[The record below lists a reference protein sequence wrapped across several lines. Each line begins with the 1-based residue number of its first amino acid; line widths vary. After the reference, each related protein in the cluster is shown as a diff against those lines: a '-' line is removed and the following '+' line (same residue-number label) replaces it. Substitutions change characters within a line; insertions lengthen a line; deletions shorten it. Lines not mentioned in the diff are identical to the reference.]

1 MGCGLVK
8 TQKYGQEPACPQDDS
23 QQDEDAKSK
32 SEAEVKAEA
41 EELARMSREDE
52 AAKCMRDEEVA
63 TAARKAAQLALVKPL
78 LEPVLNYVMLVMGQ
92 TGSGK
97 TSLINLLGSLDLA
110 FPDGRLPLELIRK
123 FAEHTVCDKS
133 LEFASDDAMASK
145 TSDAQ
150 TYSVKIGNVS
160 FTIIDTPGFGDSR
173 GMEADEK
180 HVKLIL
186 NCLEKVGEV
195 NCVLLTIN
203 GREARLNATLKYVL
217 SMLTSVMPSR
227 VLENIAVLFT
237 NTDNERKLNFKMA
250 ELERM
255 GLMSPPFV
263 CLENPLSELDRALQ
277 NGDDLDETLV
287 SEAQVSVQK
296 ALATIASFFGK
307 VKSFDPVPTVHFK
320 EVYEKRE
327 EIEAILSNAHEK
339 YQEAEAKSQE
349 VSRIKEDIIRTGRV
363 EPQTVE
369 RIEWRLQPCDK
380 TSYVCH
386 HPDCHSNCTPAF
398 PVSMVS
404 MLRVEL
410 DTMTKCT
417 KCGHR
422 LGAHKV
428 SKNHWQSL
436 KKKVT
441 VNLGEI
447 EKAEN
452 EKEKKELAIRALED
466 QIEQLQK
473 EKDKISAMLFDK
485 LDEYS
490 RLGIPDA
497 YKRLLQ
503 GQLAYVKQ
511 LVEAKPDDIK
521 LLEIQTMLE
530 HHIEEFETS
539 PWRSPKG
546 ARQKLAELVEFVR
559 PPPPS
564 WNWKG
569 GAGDLQPQR
578 IRVPEMDAVMLQ
590 LLRDTASAKHLT
602 GCSGQDGSSKWLQSM
617 KSVKVWRLE
626 HPVLWQQFATTSTIM
641 KQQLRAHGLHCPAV
655 DPPIAHHP
663 TLDATVNETYLW
675 HGTKAGILPTIRE
688 WGMDERVC
696 SLEGLH
702 GGGLYFASESCKAGQ
717 YALADG
723 HKNYLFYTRVI
734 LGIPYY
740 IKTDRKGERRPPPYP
755 DIPGRLFDSVI
766 ANEGVANAGKQYHRE
781 FVIYDRR
788 QTYPEFEVEVTTGK

>member
-1 MGCGLVK
+1 MGCGLAKVAQTQIYVK
-8 TQKYGQEPACPQDDS
+8 KPSALGDAEPD
-23 QQDEDAKSK
+23 DAKAK
-32 SEAEVKAEA
+32 LRA
-41 EELARMSREDE
+41 EEEVAQRI
-52 AAKCMRDEEVA
+52 RDEENA
-63 TAARKAAQLALVKPL
+63 AAARKAAQLELVKPL

-110 FPDGRLPLELIRK
+110 FPDGQLPLELIHK
-123 FAEHTVCDKS
+123 FATNSICDTS
-133 LEFASDDAMASK
+133 SEFASEDDMASK
-145 TSDAQ
+145 TSDAH

-173 GMEADEK
+173 GMETDEQ

-186 NCLEKVGEV
+186 NCLEKVGEI

-217 SMLTSVMPSR
+217 SMLTSVMPNS
-227 VLENIAVLFT
+227 VLDNMAVLFT
-237 NTDNERKLNFKMA
+237 NTENERKLNFKMA
-250 ELERM
+250 ELEKM
-255 GLMSPPFV
+255 GITSPPYV
-263 CLENPLSELDRALQ
+263 CLENPLSELKRAFQ
-277 NGDDLDETLV
+277 TSDDLDEALV
-287 SEAQVSVQK
+287 SESLASVQK
-296 ALATIASFFGK
+296 ALVTIASLFGK

-320 EVYEKRE
+320 EVCDKRE

-339 YQEAEAKSQE
+339 YQEAEVKSQE
-349 VSRIKEDIIRTGRV
+349 VSRIKDDIIRTGKV
-363 EPQTVE
+363 EPQEVE
-369 RIEWRLQPCDK
+369 TIEWRLVPGDK
-380 TSYVCH
+380 ASYVCH
-386 HPDCHSNCTPAF
+386 HPDCHHNCTPAF
-398 PVSMVS
+398 AVSLVS

-410 DTMTKCT
+410 DAMSLCT

-422 LGAHKV
+422 LGSHKV
-428 SKNHWQSL
+428 SKNQWRSHR
-436 KKKVT
+436 KKVT

-447 EKAEN
+447 EKAED
-452 EKEKKELAIRALED
+452 EKEKKELAIRALQD

-503 GQLAYVKQ
+503 GQLSYVKQ
-511 LVEAKPDDIK
+511 LVEAKPDDAK
-521 LLEIQTMLE
+521 LQEIQRMLE
-530 HHIEEFETS
+530 HHIAEFETS
-539 PWRSPKG
+539 PWREAKG
-546 ARQKLAELVEFVR
+546 ARQKLAELEEFVR
-559 PPPPS
+559 APPSS

-578 IRVPEMDAVMLQ
+578 VRVPEMDEVILR
-590 LLRDTASAKHLT
+590 LLRDTTNAKHPH
-602 GCSGQDGSSKWLQSM
+602 GCSGQDGSSKWLQNM
-617 KSVKVWRLE
+617 KSVQVWRLE

-641 KQQLRAHGLHCPAV
+641 KQQLRAHGLRCPAL
-655 DPPIAHHP
+655 DPPLAHHE
-663 TLDATVNETYLW
+663 TLDGTVNEVYLW
-675 HGTKAGILPTIRE
+675 HGTKAAILPTIRE

-717 YALADG
+717 YAPADG
-723 HKNYLFYTRVI
+723 NKHYLFYSRVV

-740 IKTDRKGERRPPPYP
+740 IKTGRKGERRPPPYP
-755 DIPGRLFDSVI
+755 DIPGRLYDSVI
-766 ANEGVANAGKQYHRE
+766 ANEGVANGGKQYHRE
-781 FVIYDRR
+781 FVVYDRR
-788 QTYPEFEVEVTTGK
+788 QTYPEFEVEVICGGK